1 MEQES
6 TYLCIDMKTFY
17 ASVECAERG
26 LNPFETNLVVADL
39 TRGKNALCLAI
50 TPQLKAMGIKNRCRI
65 SEIPSNV
72 KYIVA
77 PPRMSLYIEYAA
89 DIYAIYL
96 KYFSKQDIHVYSID
110 ESFIDVTDYLKL
122 YKMSARAMARFL
134 INEILEKKGIPSTIG
149 IGTNLYLAK
158 IALDITAKYA
168 KSHIGYLTEDIF
180 KEKLW
185 KHRPITDFWQI
196 ARGTAARL
204 SKYGIYDMEGIARA
218 PQELLYKEF
227 GINAELLID
236 HAFGRE
242 SCLIED
248 IKNYKSKSKSVS
260 FSQILPRD
268 YTYDEARIVL
278 NEMLYNGTRELMKRK
293 VITNKL
299 DIIIG
304 YSKEVIPATGG
315 SVKMTVTTQLP
326 SLIQPYLMRLY
337 ERTTAKDVPIRRIGL
352 GFSNVVNEACEGY
365 DLFTNIDEV
374 ERERKREKVA
384 LEVTKKYGKNALL
397 RGMNYLECSTQR
409 ERNTFIGGHRAGDD
423 DKTGKG

>member
-65 SEIPSNV
+65 SEIPCNV

-122 YKMSARAMARFL
+122 YKMSARAMAQFL

-196 ARGTAARL
+196 AKGTAARL

>member
-1 MEQES
+1 MEEKKR
-6 TYLCIDMKTFY
+6 YLCIDMKTFY

-50 TPQLKAMGIKNRCRI
+50 TPKLKALGIKNRCRI

-72 KYIVA
+72 KYEVA

-89 DIYAIYL
+89 DIYAIFL
-96 KYFSKQDIHVYSID
+96 GYFSSQDIHVYSID
-110 ESFIDVTDYLKL
+110 ESFIDITDYLKL
-122 YKMSARAMARFL
+122 YKMSERSMARML
-134 INEILEKKGIPSTIG
+134 IDEILAQKGIPSTVG

-158 IALDITAKYA
+158 IALDITAKHS
-168 KSHIGYLTEDIF
+168 KSHIGYLTEDIY

-196 ARGTAARL
+196 AKGTAARL

-236 HAFGRE
+236 HAYGRE

-268 YTYDEARIVL
+268 YTYDEAQIIL
-278 NEMLYNGTRELMKRK
+278 SEMLFNGTRELMKRH

-304 YSKEVIPATGG
+304 YSKELIPATGG
-315 SVKMTVTTQLP
+315 SIKMTVTTQIP
-326 SLIQPYLMRLY
+326 SLMQPYLLRLY
-337 ERTTAKDVPIRRIGL
+337 EKTTAKDIPIRRIGL
-352 GFSNVVNEACEGY
+352 SFSNIVDEGCEGY
-365 DLFTNIDEV
+365 DLFTNIDNV
-374 ERERKREKVA
+374 ERERKREQVA
-384 LEVTKKYGKNALL
+384 LQVSSKYGKNALL
-397 RGMNYLECSTQR
+397 RGLNYLECSTQR

-423 DKTGKG
+423 KTGKS